1 MQGFYKYCFYRH
13 SFLDL
18 MSYFTMKIF
27 TRFSLLMITC
37 LFFSVGT
44 FAQQDDAER
53 SPTTPNVEP
62 NYAQG
67 TPEAM
72 WDLQFAYAIQDSLYG
87 TGALAGAV
95 FFNGEF
101 WASQW
106 NSDSLFRFSSTG
118 QVLERFTINNLSGTR
133 AITWDG
139 TSLWIGNES
148 TTIYEVDPVNKTIL
162 SQVTVPENARYLTY
176 DSTANNGAGGFWLG
190 NWSTD
195 IYQVDMTGN
204 TLAVIPNTIH
214 GLSGMYG
221 AAIDNSSVGGPYL
234 WVHWQDGASSESEIA
249 QLSLPGGTQTGI
261 SFDVTSVAGPSNGLA
276 GGLFITDQAVPGER
290 TIGGLAQRTPNTI
303 FGLEL
308 DFVPITFDASVLN
321 ISSNGEYS
329 LIPDEHISLAPDSF
343 FCNIRNSGQEILDT
357 VQVKMWI
364 ETNGNTVYAD
374 SVMYFNVANL
384 QEESF
389 VLTGYTPS
397 IIGTYNVYART
408 SIFGAIDDQPNN
420 DELMTIFI
428 VTDSTMARDDGNIN
442 PSAYTLNVGST
453 DESEIAVIYDVTVL
467 DTVTSLEIE
476 LLNPTSGFF
485 TYAAVYEIDGANLPF
500 NELIRGEFIDLY
512 DTVNTYTVPLGNGF
526 QLTPGRYAFSVYQ
539 PFGSNISM
547 GQSNNIVTA
556 GTHLYN
562 IAGSWTVSGVA
573 TARMI
578 RPNFATRGW
587 NVSTEEERALDASI
601 RVAPNPNNGTFR
613 LFVNMETTKDL
624 ELTVFDNVGQVIQR
638 QNLNNVKGQNI
649 DFDLSK
655 YANGVYNIRISDGQ
669 SIISKRIVKID

>member
-1 MQGFYKYCFYRH
+1 
-13 SFLDL
+13 
-18 MSYFTMKIF
+18 MKIF

-37 LFFSVGT
+37 LFFSIST

-53 SPTTPNVEP
+53 APTKPNIEP
-62 NYAQG
+62 NHAQG

-72 WDLQFAYAIQDSLYG
+72 WDLQFAYAVQDSLYG
-87 TGALAGAV
+87 TGSLAGAV

-106 NSDSLFRFSSTG
+106 NSDSLFRFSASG

-133 AITWDG
+133 SMTWDG
-139 TSLWIGNES
+139 TSLWIGNAS
-148 TTIYEVDPVNKTIL
+148 TTIYEVDPINRTIL

-195 IYQVDMTGN
+195 IYQVDMLGN
-204 TLAVIPNTIH
+204 TLMTIADTTH

-221 AAIDNSSVGGPYL
+221 AAIDNSSIGGPYL

-261 SFDVTSVAGPSNGLA
+261 SFDVTSVAGAANGLG

-290 TIGGLAQRTPNTI
+290 TIGGLVQRNPNTI

-308 DFVPITFDASVLN
+308 DFVPITFDISVLN

-329 LIPDEHISLAPDSF
+329 LVPEEHISLAPDSF
-343 FCNIRNSGQEILDT
+343 FCNIRNSGQELLDT
-357 VQVKMWI
+357 VQVNMWI

-374 SVMYFNVANL
+374 SVMYFNVGNL

-389 VLTGYTPS
+389 VLTGYIPS
-397 IIGTYNVYART
+397 AIGTYNVYARAT
-408 SIFGAIDDQPNN
+408 IIGVVDDQPNN
-420 DELMTIFI
+420 DELMTIFV

-442 PSAYTLNVGST
+442 VGAYTLNVGST
-453 DESEIAVIYDVTVL
+453 DESEIAVMYDVTVM
-467 DTVTSLEIE
+467 DTVTSIEIE
-476 LLNPTSGFF
+476 LLDPVDGFF
-485 TYAAVYEIDGANLPF
+485 TYGVVYELDGANLPF
-500 NELIRGEFIDLY
+500 NELIRGDFIDLS
-512 DTVNTYTVPLGNGF
+512 DTVHVYTLPLSNGYE
-526 QLTPGRYAFSVYQ
+526 LPPGRYAFSVYQ
-539 PFGSNISM
+539 PFGTNISM

-556 GTHLYN
+556 NTHLYN
-562 IAGSWTVSGVA
+562 IAGSWTISGVA

-578 RPNFATRGW
+578 RPNFATKGF
-587 NVSTEEERALDASI
+587 NVNTEEERALDASI
-601 RVAPNPNNGTFR
+601 RIAPNPNDGTFR
-613 LFVNMETTKDL
+613 LFVNMETAKDL
-624 ELTVFDNVGQVIQR
+624 ELTIFDNVGQIIQT
-638 QNLNNVKGQNI
+638 QSLSNVKGQNI
-649 DFDLSK
+649 DFDLSR

-669 SIISKRIVKID
+669 SIISKRIVKMD